1 VGIRWSGLKTQFS
14 AGEIL
19 VMPRLEP
26 PQSSEPLRLLI
37 ADDDPMIP
45 EMLAERLKL
54 CFVDQVVEI
63 HQVASAEEALKLLF
77 EQPIDLLLTDYD
89 FSQGGRTE
97 GVNGL
102 ALLRQIQQHRIV
114 VTTIFMTGFG
124 DEEVAKNA
132 ILQGAADYLTKPQLK
147 GLDVVVKRCAEQH
160 SGRLQQAALRN
171 AAQLLEI
178 SEALNR
184 PDSRELGAELVVQA
198 AFKEVDCDL
207 AWITMSSPIDGI
219 PPLQRVLRQDESLD
233 LPKPGMPLS
242 KHGEARFAQP
252 QEIAQRFEN
261 GGPQRLWIRP
271 LVMERSESGQKRVIG
286 ELCVAYFERIHRF
299 HPGRRR
305 TLEVI
310 AHHSESL
317 LTQRFLRHDI
327 ERSFGETIQVLVQ
340 ALEMHD
346 EYTAGHSDWVGVY
359 ARLGALA
366 LGWDDRAVARSGH
379 AGLLHDIGK
388 VRLDSSMIN
397 HPGRLTDEEFE
408 HFRAHPAVGAEM
420 LKPLRSMQDVLPAV
434 CWHHERFGGGGY
446 PSGVASSLLPP
457 LARLMCIADSYDA
470 MTSHRAYRRA
480 MSHEEAV
487 DELRRCAGEQFDPD
501 MVEPFIVALAAFRR
515 LVRQWAE
522 RLIATRKP
530 VEAKLLLG
538 QLNEIFDAPW
548 TADELFLGENE
559 EGRQQLV
566 DARLI
571 PLDHNGLAAVFVSLE
586 EGLTEAARLFL
597 SALDSGSDEDIA
609 AQMEATS
616 ERSDHRLQRLIAQVW
631 AEQKL

>member
-1 VGIRWSGLKTQFS
+1 MGVRWSGLKSQFS

-54 CFVDQVVEI
+54 CFIDQAVEI
-63 HQVASAEEALKLLF
+63 YQVASAEEALKLLF

-89 FSQGGRTE
+89 FSQGGRNEAIT
-97 GVNGL
+97 GL
-102 ALLRQIQQHRIV
+102 ALLRQIREHRIV

-147 GLDVVVKRCAEQH
+147 GLDSVVKRCAEQH

-184 PDSRELGAELVVQA
+184 PGSRELGAELVLQA

-207 AWITMSSPIDGI
+207 AWITMSSPSDGI
-219 PPLQRVLRQDESLD
+219 PHLQRVLREDESLN
-233 LPKPGMPLS
+233 LPKANLILS
-242 KHGEARFAQP
+242 KHGEARFAQA
-252 QEIAQRFEN
+252 QEIAQRFESD
-261 GGPQRLWIRP
+261 GPQRLWIRP
-271 LVMERSESGQKRVIG
+271 LVMERSESGQQRVIG
-286 ELCVAYFERIHRF
+286 ELCVAYFDRVHRF

-310 AHHSESL
+310 ANHSENL
-317 LTQRFLRHDI
+317 ITQQFLRHDI

-366 LGWDDRAVARSGH
+366 MGWDARAVARAGH

-397 HPGRLTDEEFE
+397 HPGRLSDEQFE
-408 HFRAHPAVGAEM
+408 HFRAHPSVGAEM

-434 CWHHERFGGGGY
+434 CWHHERFEGGGY

-480 MSHEEAV
+480 MSHKQAV
-487 DELRRCAGEQFDPD
+487 GELRRCAGQQFDPA
-501 MVEPFIVALAAFRR
+501 MIEPFIVALAAFRR
-515 LVRQWAE
+515 LVRRWAQQ
-522 RLIATRKP
+522 LIETREL
-530 VEAKLLLG
+530 VDAKSLLS
-538 QLNEIFDAPW
+538 QLNEVFDAPW
-548 TADELFLGENE
+548 TADELLLDEGE
-559 EGRQQLV
+559 QTQHQLA
-566 DARLI
+566 DARLV
-571 PLDHNGLAAVFVSLE
+571 PLDRNGLAAVFVSLE
-586 EGLTEAARLFL
+586 EGLNDAGRLFL
-597 SALDSGSDEDIA
+597 TAIKSGSDEDLA
-609 AQMEATS
+609 AQMEAAS

-631 AEQKL
+631 LEQNH